1 MTCTHYYIYLFWAV
15 LGVCF
20 CLWRRK
26 WQPTL
31 VFLPGKPCRQ
41 RSLMGYS
48 PCNPKELDTTEWLT
62 VSFSSCGEWGL
73 LSHCSAWASHCGG
86 DSCCVCSTG
95 FGSCGTWA
103 HRLWL
108 VGPRARAPCC
118 VAPGF
123 SCSTACGIFPG
134 QGLNLC
140 PLHGQVNS
148 YPLSHQGSPL
158 IVVSF

>member
-1 MTCTHYYIYLFWAV
+1 M
-15 LGVCF
+15 
-20 CLWRRK
+20 WRRK

-31 VFLPGKPCRQ
+31 VFLLGKPCRQ

-48 PCNPKELDTTEWLT
+48 PCDPKELDT

-73 LSHCSAWASHCGG
+73 FSRCSARASHCGG
-86 DSCCVCSTG
+86 ISCCVWSTG
-95 FGSCGTWA
+95 FGSCSTWA
-103 HRLWL
+103 HWLWL
-108 VGPRARAPCC
+108 AGPRAWAPCC
-118 VAPGF
+118 VTPGL

-134 QGLNLC
+134 QGSNLC
-140 PLHGQVNS
+140 PLCVQVNS